1 LTNQNHHDEELPTQK
16 RVAACCMLLEETCR
30 FTTKVWA
37 LGPISHGQESGQIK
51 INPITDP
58 EDEQGSKKGGRS
70 KGKCRPGAMSHCGTR
85 ESSHMN
91 VRSNQTSAGWDWKR
105 KLFMYCC
112 NVSHTWPSANEKAQE
127 HKKNTLK
134 KTQKEKLDPTEQ

>member
-16 RVAACCMLLEETCR
+16 RDAACCMLLEETCR

-91 VRSNQTSAGWDWKR
+91 VRSNQTSAGWD
-105 KLFMYCC
+105 
-112 NVSHTWPSANEKAQE
+112 
-127 HKKNTLK
+127 
-134 KTQKEKLDPTEQ
+134 